1 MSLIV
6 FLYASGWAF
15 FVGAAMLI
23 AAAFVSTTRFH
34 RATLLTLVGLVVFVA
49 PASTPFPL
57 VCWIALGLAAAYWW
71 PSRNRRHLRRSLFVA
86 LWTAAF
92 AFELMQQRSPSLQI
106 NREPSIVI
114 AVVGDS
120 MTSGLSETKAI
131 IWPKTLAKRNGV
143 AVVHDFAVEGA
154 TCRKA
159 MAQAEK
165 VPDDVDVV
173 IVAIGGND
181 LLGQTTLDEF
191 ERDYDA
197 LLKRLWRPNRI
208 LIGFELPLPPFH
220 NGWGLAQRR
229 IARKHGVGLI
239 PKWRLMWLLSDP
251 KNTVDSIHPTQAGHD
266 AIERLVWSVLAD
278 Q

>member
-1 MSLIV
+1 VSYVV

-23 AAAFVSTTRFH
+23 AAAFVPPERFR
-34 RATLLTLVGLVVFVA
+34 RATILLLFGLLVFVA
-49 PASTPFPL
+49 PSSTPLPL
-57 VCWIALGLAAAYWW
+57 YCWIVLGLATAIWW
-71 PSRNRRHLRRSLFVA
+71 PSRNRRHLRRGVFVA
-86 LWTAAF
+86 VWTAAF
-92 AFELMQQRSPSLQI
+92 AFELTQQRLPSLQI
-106 NREPSIVI
+106 ASEPSITI

-120 MTSGLSETKAI
+120 LTSGLSETKAV

-154 TCRKA
+154 KCRKA

-165 VPDDVDVV
+165 IPDDVDVV

-197 LLKRLWRPNRI
+197 LLKRLWQPDRV

-220 NGWGLAQRR
+220 NRWGERQRR
-229 IARKHGVGLI
+229 IAFNHGVKLI

-251 KNTVDSIHPTQAGHD
+251 KNTVDSIHPTQAGQD
-266 AIERLVWSVLAD
+266 AIERLVWSALNR
-278 Q
+278 